1 MGRVRV
7 RDVASLRL
15 VNPAA
20 RATPGP
26 VLTDVRTPATATAT
40 ASWPPALSFSL
51 LSSDRPDLL
60 RAMAAGQL
68 PSAACLLVALFIP
81 AGLSRKSMGRASD
94 WTRVVLLR
102 DDAGGR
108 ARLTACPTAGASRF
122 EFDEVVE
129 IAVCDVL
136 TLSAVQMSKIFL
148 RPCECR

>member
-26 VLTDVRTPATATAT
+26 VLTDVRTPATATA
-40 ASWPPALSFSL
+40 SWPPALSFSL

-68 PSAACLLVALFIP
+68 PSAVCLLVALFIP
-81 AGLSRKSMGRASD
+81 AGLSRKSMGVRLDERFCLGLGSTTGDPLFAECYPSSTRNQTLCRALHEKHS
-94 WTRVVLLR
+94 
-102 DDAGGR
+102 
-108 ARLTACPTAGASRF
+108 
-122 EFDEVVE
+122 E
-129 IAVCDVL
+129 
-136 TLSAVQMSKIFL
+136 K
-148 RPCECR
+148 